1 MCDIVLCVS
10 TKVLT
15 NKILG
20 DVVME
25 YEIYENKG
33 GIILSRPANALEY
46 VALKMLNTE
55 PNEITEHFDEINM
68 IYILARRGDF
78 RGAEEII
85 QKIIDGS

>member
-1 MCDIVLCVS
+1 
-10 TKVLT
+10 
-15 NKILG
+15 
-20 DVVME
+20 ME
-25 YEIYENKG
+25 YEMYENKG
-33 GIILSRPANALEY
+33 GVILSRPANALEH
-46 VALKMLNTE
+46 VTLKMLNTQ